1 MSDETT
7 TPAADNSGA
16 IDPGAADGS
25 AAAELEIAEALA
37 DTNTPA
43 DAAAPLEDDPFE
55 EGGLGVVAIELPDG
69 GELIPVPPAAEMEAE
84 ELRRQLSDARE
95 ALTNVTAERDHWK
108 AEAEAVKQG
117 ADQALKVGDEAL
129 AELRRVNGAL
139 DSRATAAEA
148 SAARAKEENDGLR
161 ARVKELESAA
171 AGDEGLVLQALIIAR
186 GIPSDAVQAARN
198 LVEGVRKSI
207 DPAPQA

>member
-7 TPAADNSGA
+7 TPAADADNSGA
-16 IDPGAADGS
+16 IDPGAADGGS
-25 AAAELEIAEALA
+25 AAAELEIAAASA
-37 DTNTPA
+37 DANTPA
-43 DAAAPLEDDPFE
+43 DAAAPLEPAAAE
-55 EGGLGVVAIELPDG
+55 EAEEV
-69 GELIPVPPAAEMEAE
+69 PVPEVITSPGEVPEAE

-139 DSRATAAEA
+139 GSRATAAEA
-148 SAARAKEENDGLR
+148 SEAIAKGENDRLR

-186 GIPSDAVQAARN
+186 EIPGDAVQAARE

-207 DPAPQA
+207 DPAHQA

>member
-25 AAAELEIAEALA
+25 AAAELEIAAASA
-37 DTNTPA
+37 DANTPA
-43 DAAAPLEDDPFE
+43 DAAAPLEPAAAE
-55 EGGLGVVAIELPDG
+55 EAEEV
-69 GELIPVPPAAEMEAE
+69 PVPEVITSPDEVPGEVPEAE

-139 DSRATAAEA
+139 GSRATAAEA

-161 ARVKELESAA
+161 ARVAELESAA

-186 GIPSDAVQAARN
+186 GIPGDAVQAARD
-198 LVEGVRKSI
+198 LVEGLRKSI